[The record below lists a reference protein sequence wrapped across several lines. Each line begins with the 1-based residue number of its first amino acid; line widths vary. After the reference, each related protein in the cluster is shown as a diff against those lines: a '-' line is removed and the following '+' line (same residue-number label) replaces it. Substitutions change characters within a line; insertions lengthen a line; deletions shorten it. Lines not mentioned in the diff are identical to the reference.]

1 MRRFL
6 FALVMAS
13 EQMLIAGEWIDA
25 EDGSTSDVL
34 NPATGEVIATTPK
47 ATIGDVERCV
57 AASRAALNSKDWAA
71 MDPAQRG
78 RILQKM
84 AAATYANAKSL
95 AAIESSNNG
104 KTFREALSEIRYGAW
119 TLEYFAGLSDKIEG
133 STIPVPGNRLNYTLR
148 QPLGVTA
155 HIVPWNFPL
164 QLAIRSIAPALAAG
178 CTVIAKPASW
188 TPLSLIAWMKAMQEA
203 EVGLPADV
211 LQIITGSGSLI
222 GDALAGHS
230 GVDGVVLTGGVPTGQ
245 AVMAKA
251 SENLTPVTLELGGK
265 GANIVFP
272 DANLKYCAKAVCF
285 GIFMNAGQMCWA
297 GSRLIVHEDVH
308 DELVEAIVAEI
319 SKWPVGP
326 GMEEGVRMGSMVHTS
341 HRDDVLDMLSKGL
354 KQGGEIAC
362 GGNALDRDGA
372 FMEATVVTGV
382 SSDNLLFQEELFG
395 PVLAVTKFSEDS
407 EALALANDTPFGLL
421 NGIWT
426 NDLSRAHKFARDV
439 ESGMVSINE
448 YPITFPQTAFT
459 GWKHSG
465 IGIEQSKD
473 ALNFYTK
480 VKNVNVKL

>member
-1 MRRFL
+1 MGEALRRFL
-6 FALVMAS
+6 FAYTMTS
-13 EQMLIAGEWIDA
+13 EQMMIAGEWCDA
-25 EDGSTSDVL
+25 EDGATADVL

-57 AASRAALNSKDWAA
+57 SASRAALESKDWAA

-95 AAIESSNNG
+95 AALESSNNG

-188 TPLSLIAWMKAMQEA
+188 TPLSLLAWAKAMQEA
-203 EVGLPADV
+203 EVGLPTDV
-211 LQIITGSGSLI
+211 LQVITGSGGLI

-251 SENLTPVTLELGGK
+251 SENLTPCLLYTSPSPRDRQK
-265 GANIVFP
+265 
-272 DANLKYCAKAVCF
+272 
-285 GIFMNAGQMCWA
+285 
-297 GSRLIVHEDVH
+297 SRM
-308 DELVEAIVAEI
+308 
-319 SKWPVGP
+319 P
-326 GMEEGVRMGSMVHTS
+326 
-341 HRDDVLDMLSKGL
+341 
-354 KQGGEIAC
+354 
-362 GGNALDRDGA
+362 
-372 FMEATVVTGV
+372 
-382 SSDNLLFQEELFG
+382 SS
-395 PVLAVTKFSEDS
+395 A
-407 EALALANDTPFGLL
+407 
-421 NGIWT
+421 
-426 NDLSRAHKFARDV
+426 
-439 ESGMVSINE
+439 
-448 YPITFPQTAFT
+448 
-459 GWKHSG
+459 
-465 IGIEQSKD
+465 
-473 ALNFYTK
+473 
-480 VKNVNVKL
+480 